1 MKILSAEQIKAVDE
15 YTIANEPVSSA
26 ELMERAAMFCTRRLM
41 RLITDESRVIVVCG
55 KGNNGGDGLV
65 IARLLMDRGF
75 DTTVFIIE
83 HRNDFSADAQ
93 INYDSFKS
101 KSPEKI
107 FHISTIDEFKVHF
120 KGDDA
125 IVIDAI
131 FGNGLNKPVSGIAAE
146 VIQSMNESFR
156 KIISVDVPSGLFIDN
171 SSIENEAV
179 IRSLVTFTFQFPKL
193 AFLFPE
199 NKHYVPE
206 FEIVDIGLH
215 QGGISLQP
223 TNYYYLTKEDLLPL
237 LRKRMKF
244 DHKGTYGHS
253 LLVAGSQGKSGA
265 AIISAKAC
273 MRSGAGLLTV
283 HSNKETLNALLNH
296 LPEAMGS
303 EDRDA
308 EKITEIDPERYTA
321 IAFGPGIG
329 THEDTQTVL
338 KKLLNYY
345 KGKLVIDADGLNIL
359 SENKTWLNFLPPGTI
374 LTPHPKEFER
384 LVGESENE
392 FERLKILK
400 QFSLKYNCIVVLK
413 GAHSAVAMPD
423 GNVFFNSSGN
433 PSLAKAGSGDGLTGI
448 ILGLLSRGYNAPQ
461 AAIIGTY
468 IHGYAADL
476 CLKKMSMES
485 VLISDVINQLPKAF
499 RKLEEMK

>member
-1 MKILSAEQIKAVDE
+1 
-15 YTIANEPVSSA
+15 
-26 ELMERAAMFCTRRLM
+26 
-41 RLITDESRVIVVCG
+41 
-55 KGNNGGDGLV
+55 
-65 IARLLMDRGF
+65 
-75 DTTVFIIE
+75 
-83 HRNDFSADAQ
+83 
-93 INYDSFKS
+93 
-101 KSPEKI
+101 
-107 FHISTIDEFKVHF
+107 
-120 KGDDA
+120 
-125 IVIDAI
+125 
-131 FGNGLNKPVSGIAAE
+131 
-146 VIQSMNESFR
+146 
-156 KIISVDVPSGLFIDN
+156 
-171 SSIENEAV
+171 
-179 IRSLVTFTFQFPKL
+179 
-193 AFLFPE
+193 
-199 NKHYVPE
+199 
-206 FEIVDIGLH
+206 
-215 QGGISLQP
+215 
-223 TNYYYLTKEDLLPL
+223 
-237 LRKRMKF
+237 MKF